1 MRIIITV
8 LMVAIFFSTPL
19 SAANQDVK
27 GSKDY
32 PEIGRLKGSY
42 IKHYKSVDFDE
53 YLIVT
58 EPMQGKVNKDFTKT
72 LEGKVT
78 RIAYFAPKGTSILE
92 AQRNYENRLKENGFD
107 VFHSCK
113 GDECYYTLRTV
124 EQFIMLWPN
133 TRYSVAKKVTDSSEV
148 YAVVATTTDGSK
160 IVKTSLAVIETAK
173 MANKMTDASAMEKA
187 IAETGSIALYGIYFD
202 SGKSVVKTESVPTLK
217 EISILMKNQPELK
230 LIVVGH
236 TDNLGKY
243 EYNKNLS
250 KERARSV
257 VRELVNKHKIN
268 AARLKNDG
276 VGYLAP
282 VANNHSEDGR
292 AKNRR
297 VQLVEQ

>member
-1 MRIIITV
+1 MRITITF
-8 LMVAIFFSTPL
+8 LIAAIFFSAPL
-19 SAANQDVK
+19 AAANQDVK

-42 IKHYKSVDFDE
+42 IKAYKAVDFDE

-58 EPMQGKVNKDFTKT
+58 EPMLGKADKTKTRT

-78 RIAYFAPKGTSILE
+78 RIVYYAPKGTSILE

-107 VFHSCK
+107 IIHSCK
-113 GDECYYTLRTV
+113 DDGCHYTLRTV
-124 EQFIMLWPN
+124 EQFILLWPN
-133 TRYSVAKKVTDSSEV
+133 TRYSVAKRVTDSSEIH
-148 YAVVATTTDGSK
+148 AVVATTTDGSK
-160 IVKTSLAVIETAK
+160 IVKTSIAVIETAK
-173 MANKMTDASAMEKA
+173 MANKMTDASAMAKA
-187 IAETGSIALYGIYFD
+187 IAESGSIALYGIYFD
-202 SGKSVVKTESVPTLK
+202 SGKSEVKTESVPTLK
-217 EISILMKNQPELK
+217 EIALLMNSQPKLN

-236 TDNLGKY
+236 TDNQGKY

-257 VRELVNKHKIN
+257 VNELVNKHKIH
-268 AARLKNDG
+268 AARLKHEG

-282 VANNHSEDGR
+282 VANNHTEDGR

>member
-1 MRIIITV
+1 MRITISFLIA
-8 LMVAIFFSTPL
+8 AILFSAPL
-19 SAANQDVK
+19 AAANQDVK

-42 IKHYKSVDFDE
+42 IKAYKAVDFDE

-78 RIAYFAPKGTSILE
+78 RIAYYAPKGTSILE

-107 VFHSCK
+107 IFHSCK
-113 GDECYYTLRTV
+113 DDECYYTRRTV

-133 TRYSVAKKVTDSSEV
+133 IRYSVAKKVTDSSEIH
-148 YAVVATTTDGSK
+148 AVVATTTDGSK
-160 IVKTSLAVIETAK
+160 IVKTSIAVIETAK

-217 EISILMKNQPELK
+217 EIALLMKNQPKLK

-236 TDNLGKY
+236 TDNQGD
-243 EYNKNLS
+243 YNYNNKLS
-250 KERARSV
+250 EERARSV
-257 VRELVNKHKIN
+257 VKELVDKHSID
-268 AARLKNDG
+268 ASRLKHEG

-282 VANNHSEDGR
+282 VASNYTEEGR

>member
-1 MRIIITV
+1 MRIAITFLIV
-8 LMVAIFFSTPL
+8 VIFFSSPVA
-19 SAANQDVK
+19 AANKDVK

-42 IKHYKSVDFDE
+42 IKAYKAVDFDE

-72 LEGKVT
+72 LEGKVI
-78 RIAYFAPKGTSILE
+78 RIAYYAPKGTSVLE
-92 AQRNYENRLKENGFD
+92 AQRNYEDRLKENGFD

-124 EQFIMLWPN
+124 EQFILLWPN
-133 TRYSVAKKVTDSSEV
+133 TRYSVAKKVTDSSEIH
-148 YAVVATTTDGSK
+148 AVVATTTDGSK
-160 IVKTSLAVIETAK
+160 IVKTSIAVIETAL
-173 MANKMTDASAMEKA
+173 MANKMTDASAMAKA
-187 IAETGSIALYGIYFD
+187 IAESGSIALYGIYFD
-202 SGKSVVKTESVPTLK
+202 SGKSTVRTESVPTLK
-217 EISILMKNQPELK
+217 EIALLMGNLPKLK

-236 TDNLGKY
+236 TDNQGQY
-243 EYNKNLS
+243 EYNKELS

-257 VRELVNKHKIN
+257 VRELVNKHGIN
-268 AARLKNDG
+268 AARLKHDG

-282 VANNHSEDGR
+282 VSSNHGEDGR